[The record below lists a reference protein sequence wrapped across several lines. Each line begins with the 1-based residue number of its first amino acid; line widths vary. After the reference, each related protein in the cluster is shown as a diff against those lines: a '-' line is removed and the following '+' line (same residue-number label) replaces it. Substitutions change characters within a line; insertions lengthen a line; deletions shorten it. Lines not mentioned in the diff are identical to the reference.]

1 MTNRI
6 VKIQPTENYFSISW
20 QLSIRCNYDCMYCSP
35 AWHDNT
41 SKHYDLETMQQAWTN
56 LFEKTKHHGL
66 PYKISFTGGEPT
78 TNKNF
83 LPFVQWLR
91 TEFNPHL
98 FKVLLSTNGS
108 ASYRYYRE
116 MFEYIDNITF
126 STHSEHMDEQRFF
139 DTVIQLRKNIAPNR
153 FVQVAVMEESWN
165 QQRIEHYIK
174 LLELNDISYTVN
186 RIDYSV
192 KTRDVPVM
200 KGKLNLAI

>member
-1 MTNRI
+1 MTERI
-6 VKIQPTENYFSISW
+6 VKIRPTENYFSISW
-20 QLSIRCNYDCMYCSP
+20 QVGIRCNYDCMYCSSK
-35 AWHDNT
+35 WHDAT
-41 SKHYDLETMQQAWTN
+41 SDHHSLETMQQAWAN
-56 LFEKTKHHGL
+56 IFEKTKHHGL

-91 TEFNPHL
+91 TEYREHL
-98 FKVLLSTNGS
+98 FKILLSTNGS
-108 ASYRYYRE
+108 ASYRYYSE
-116 MFEYIDNITF
+116 MFECIDNITF

-139 DTVIQLRKNIAPNR
+139 DTVIQLRKTIAPDR
-153 FVQVAVMEESWN
+153 FIQVAVMEELWN
-165 QQRIEHYIK
+165 QQRIEHYVK
-174 LLELNDISYTVN
+174 LLELNDVSYTVN